1 MGVLKPET
9 NRPIELSFKFITGK
23 DCDSEYSGPQKL
35 FTVTLATGETAPL
48 YLSEGAG
55 RRIEELLA
63 SQQIRPGEFVDFC
76 KAEVRN
82 GNRKSIEYQIKRVNP
97 PEPPVISNPQ
107 PQNGNG
113 ANGYQPPAPPVT
125 SGQNEQP
132 NGNGNAPAPVNG
144 DRPKTKIEDAL
155 KTVAAALL
163 AAEQYAKQI
172 GYEAWPKQF
181 SGDEVV
187 RLAATLLINGAR
199 ENGGAR

>member
-1 MGVLKPET
+1 MEVLKPET
-9 NRPIELSFKFITGK
+9 NRPIELAFKFITGK
-23 DCDSEYSGPQKL
+23 DCDSQYSGPQKL
-35 FTVTLATGETAPL
+35 FTVTLANGETKPL

-55 RRIEELLA
+55 RRVEELLA
-63 SQQIRPGEFVDFC
+63 TQQIRPGEFVDFC
-76 KAEVRN
+76 KAEVRQ
-82 GNRKSIEYQIKRVNP
+82 GNRKGIEYQIKRVNP
-97 PEPPVISNPQ
+97 PT
-107 PQNGNG
+107 QNGNG
-113 ANGYQPPAPPVT
+113 ANGYQPPAPRAT

-163 AAEQYAKQI
+163 AAERYAQEI
-172 GYEAWPKQF
+172 GYQAWPKQF
-181 SGDEVV
+181 TGDEVV